1 MVPDMAW
8 HRETFTKPMNIGHV
22 PDWLG
27 LDWYGLGL
35 GPDRTRLDGMLRTIT
50 KPTKN
55 TCPHILYGHG
65 WARFTFSTGTAGL
78 TSHVSL
84 ARSPLWVSMTLKK
97 TLQNQQEIDIPGE
110 CPCQGALPSAALSA
124 GTVGLA

>member
-1 MVPDMAW
+1 MIPDLAW
-8 HRETFTKPMNIGHV
+8 HRKNITKPMQNGHG

-84 ARSPLWVSMTLKK
+84 ARSPLWASMTLKK
-97 TLQNQQEIDIPGE
+97 TLQNQ
-110 CPCQGALPSAALSA
+110 
-124 GTVGLA
+124 